1 MSMKAI
7 VLVLDSF
14 GIGGAS
20 DAAAFGDEGSNTYSA
35 ISGGINV
42 TNLVR
47 MGLNNIDNVSVLPK
61 CDNPIA
67 SFGRMVEK
75 SVGKDTTTGHFEL
88 MGMVTSRP
96 YPTYPDGFDEG
107 IIAQLTKAWGVGG
120 ILGNKSASGTQIIEE
135 LGDEH
140 LKSGYPIVYTS
151 ADSVLQIACHDS
163 IYPIEKLYDM
173 CKIARRIMCGENNVA
188 RIIARPFSTNAK
200 GEFYRTA
207 DRKDFGLVPIQK
219 TTLNKLQESEVQT
232 IGVGKINDIFS
243 GYGIDKHVVAH
254 TNEEVITATIDTIKQ
269 NDNCF
274 IFSNLVDFDMLYGH
288 RNDVVGYRKCLEH
301 FDRRLPEIL
310 DVLENDDLLIIT
322 ADHGCDPSTPSTD
335 HSRENVP
342 VLFYQKSMENVENLG
357 TIIGFDWVGKKI
369 EEFFKIH
376 QIS

>member
-14 GIGGAS
+14 GIGGAH
-20 DAAAFGDEGSNTYSA
+20 DAAAFGDEGSNTYLA
-35 ISGGINV
+35 ISHGINV
-42 TNLVR
+42 PILVQ
-47 MGLNNIDNVSVLPK
+47 MGLNNIDKVSVLPK

-88 MGMVTSRP
+88 MGLVTDRP
-96 YPTYPDGFDEG
+96 YPTYPNGFGEE
-107 IIAQLTKAWGVGG
+107 IIKQLVKAWNVGG
-120 ILGNKSASGTQIIEE
+120 VLGNKSASGTQIINE
-135 LGDEH
+135 LGKEH

-163 IYPIEKLYDM
+163 IYPIERLYDM
-173 CKIARRIMCGENNVA
+173 CKIARHVMCGENNVA
-188 RIIARPFSTNAK
+188 RIIARPFSTNSK

-207 DRKDFGLVPIQK
+207 DRKDFGLVPSQK
-219 TTLNKLQESEVQT
+219 TTLNKLQESGVQT
-232 IGVGKINDIFS
+232 FGIGKINDIFS

-254 TNEEVITATIDTIKQ
+254 TNEEVINATIDTIKQ

-288 RNDVVGYRKCLEH
+288 RNDVEGYRKCLEY
-301 FDRRLPEIL
+301 FDRRLPEL
-310 DVLENDDLLIIT
+310 VQAMDLGDLLIIT

-342 VLFYQKSMENVENLG
+342 LLVYQKSCKNSINLG
-357 TIIGFDWVGKKI
+357 EIIGFDWVGNKV
-369 EEFFKIH
+369 EEFFDICQNK
-376 QIS
+376 